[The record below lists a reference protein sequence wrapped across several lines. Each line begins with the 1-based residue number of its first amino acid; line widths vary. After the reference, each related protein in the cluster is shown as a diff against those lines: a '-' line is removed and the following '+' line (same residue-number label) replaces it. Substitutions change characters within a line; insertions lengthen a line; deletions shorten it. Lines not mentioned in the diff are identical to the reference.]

1 MAVTLIEKQHSCKGF
16 PKNQHTLNKD
26 HLDGYS
32 CWGAEKHA
40 EKLKENSKKKT
51 SKIYYWAST
60 VTGGN
65 TDTGYISTTLAEGD
79 YKDVFSTVWE

>member
-1 MAVTLIEKQHSCKGF
+1 MGLNTQLVVENATTTKFYCLGATSNKYLWIAMAVTLIEKQHSCKGF

-51 SKIYYWAST
+51 
-60 VTGGN
+60 
-65 TDTGYISTTLAEGD
+65 
-79 YKDVFSTVWE
+79 